1 MKLKAG
7 NKVIPL
13 FEKKKAA
20 PVQRP
25 SFSGTNPG
33 FPRPNTS
40 FQKGMKPMGPG
51 TKPSFSRA
59 SQPFQKGMKPMGA
72 GTKPSYPGQR
82 PVFKPGP
89 SMHPGIG
96 PSISTKKEKPKDITE
111 IIANLPKDELAAY
124 VSIILGLIFIFISVI
139 IW

>member
-7 NKVIPL
+7 NKIIPL
-13 FEKKKAA
+13 FEKKKTA
-20 PVQRP
+20 PVQSSGFKRP
-25 SFSGTNPG
+25 TPG
-33 FPRPNTS
+33 FPVH
-40 FQKGMKPMGPG
+40 QPM
-51 TKPSFSRA
+51 
-59 SQPFQKGMKPMGA
+59 
-72 GTKPSYPGQR
+72 GQR
-82 PVFKPGP
+82 PILRPGP

-96 PSISTKKEKPKDITE
+96 LSIPTKKEKSKDITQ